1 MPGPAASIELTATE
15 FNQLTAWERA
25 GTTPQRLARRAR
37 LILGSATGLG
47 SRALAQQERLSRT
60 TVRRWLTRFL
70 AKRCDGL
77 HDRPR
82 SGRPTTITP
91 AGRALVVALACELP
105 AERNV
110 PLSRYSLS
118 ELSVEVADRLGA
130 DNVALSRS
138 SVWRVLINDA
148 LRPWRYRYWIFPR
161 DPHFLERAGPVL
173 DLYACQWQGRPLWAD
188 EYVLSAD
195 EKTSIQVRRRI
206 QPTVPPGPHQT
217 MRVEHEYERGG
228 AVQYLAAWDVH
239 RAVVFGRC
247 EPKTGKAAFSRLVDD
262 VMSQE
267 PYRSARRVFWVVD
280 NGSSHRGERAAA
292 ELRERHPRVAMVHT
306 PVHASWLNQVEIYF
320 SIIQRKVL
328 TPNDCATLD
337 ELIERI
343 VAFGKR
349 YSALDKPFAWRFTR
363 QDLQRRLRDPLLQ
376 PNPSTQLAMAA

>member
-228 AVQYLAAWDVH
+228 VVQYLAAWDVH

-328 TPNDCATLD
+328 TPNYCATLD